1 MQGGNHEPGIHPLS
15 VIPAGAQ
22 RRAGTQAGRA

>member
-1 MQGGNHEPGIHPLS
+1 MQGGKRDPGIHPLS

-22 RRAGTQAGRA
+22 GAGTQAGRA

>member
-1 MQGGNHEPGIHPLS
+1 MQGVKRDPGIHPLS

-22 RRAGTQAGRA
+22 RRAGISARRE